1 MQIQLKP
8 TFIKIEEQT
17 KKIYIDQED
26 IYRCVYTIIHTKHH
40 HAYHSQTGQQEENKS
55 R

>member
-26 IYRCVYTIIHTKHH
+26 IYIY
-40 HAYHSQTGQQEENKS
+40 NKYS
-55 R
+55 INIKYNKYSYS